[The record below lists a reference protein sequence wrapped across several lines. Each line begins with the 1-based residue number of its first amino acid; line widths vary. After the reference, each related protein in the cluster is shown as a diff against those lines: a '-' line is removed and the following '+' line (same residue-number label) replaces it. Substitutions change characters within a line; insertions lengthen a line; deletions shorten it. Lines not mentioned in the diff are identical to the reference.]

1 MTTTTDEDARTI
13 TAEEGRGSAA
23 LWFGVLGSPMA
34 WAGHLFLNYS
44 LEEWFACAPATT
56 DRGEILGF
64 GVRSVSLV
72 LNSVMALLAAAAGL
86 VALASWRRL
95 RRVTDGDTVQRSQWM
110 AFAGT
115 VEGAVFLAMI
125 LLGYVPPVVLHTCAS
140 TP

>member
-1 MTTTTDEDARTI
+1 MTTTTPEDARTI
-13 TAEEGRGSAA
+13 TAEESRGSAA
-23 LWFGVLGSPMA
+23 LWFGVLGSPLA
-34 WAGHLFLNYS
+34 WGGHLFLNYS

-64 GVRSVSLV
+64 GVDTVSVV
-72 LNSVMALLAAAAGL
+72 LNSVMALVAAAAGL

-95 RRVTDGDTVQRSQWM
+95 RRVTDGDTIQRAQWM

-125 LLGYVPPVVLHTCAS
+125 LLGYIPPVLLRTCAS
-140 TP
+140 AP

>member
-1 MTTTTDEDARTI
+1 VPTTTGEDARTI
-13 TAEEGRGSAA
+13 TAEESWRSAA
-23 LWFGVLGSPMA
+23 LWFGVLGSPAA

-64 GVRSVSLV
+64 GVDAVSVV
-72 LNSVMALLAAAAGL
+72 LNTVMALLAAVAGL

-95 RRVTDGDTVQRSQWM
+95 RRVTDGDTIQRAQWM

-125 LLGYVPPVVLHTCAS
+125 LLGYLPPVLLRTCAS
-140 TP
+140 AP